1 MGPCA
6 ANTLGPTRKCEYGIR
21 NRQFYE
27 SMFYSIKT
35 ENGISSC
42 KKKIMFSGHKFKYLV
57 VNDDIYNLLPKTSQG
72 KGYLLCDKCLGAHY
86 PSLLFCILESF
97 HNCFYIN

>member
-1 MGPCA
+1 MKVCFILLKLKMA
-6 ANTLGPTRKCEYGIR
+6 LAHVR
-21 NRQFYE
+21 
-27 SMFYSIKT
+27 
-35 ENGISSC
+35 
-42 KKKIMFSGHKFKYLV
+42 KIMFSGHKFKYLV